1 MNFNNFKKIYLN
13 SDYTILSENSII
25 GKTFINNKKN
35 KYIRSGQKYNIE
47 LFQDKLGI
55 NKKVLLKKNI
65 NYSITQYKKPWIN
78 LINKN
83 KFLNKSTNTFC
94 INFARYSKNVLSIDT
109 NGKYCILLK
118 KKKDKDLIKL
128 IKRRHLCYIAKTKYI
143 TPYSNKIIYTTDKK
157 PYFKRMLISILAI
170 NSFKFLK
177 NKLI

>member
-1 MNFNNFKKIYLN
+1 MNFNNFKDIYLS
-13 SDYTILSENSII
+13 SDYTILSENNII
-25 GKTFINNKKN
+25 GKTFISTKKN

-55 NKKVLLKKNI
+55 NNKVLLNKNI
-65 NYSITQYKKPWIN
+65 NYSITEYKKPWIN
-78 LINKN
+78 LINEN
-83 KFLNKSTNTFC
+83 IFLNKSTNTFC
-94 INFARYSKNVLSIDT
+94 INFTRYTKNILTINS
-109 NGKYCILLK
+109 NGRYCILLK

-128 IKRRHLCYIAKTKYI
+128 IKRRDLCYIAKAKYI
-143 TPYSNKIIYTTDKK
+143 TPYSNKVLYTIDKK